1 MNIRTFFIVLTC
13 LAAIS
18 WGNAPLRAE
27 EPTLPNLES
36 GKVVLTW
43 SELKTLLDE
52 LESLKRAAAEQKT
65 PEVKET
71 PPVEFNVLDA
81 QLRGTVQGATMR
93 FEADM
98 TIQVL
103 KTGWTTFQLLPAEV
117 GIESVNVT
125 QREAVASDAAPT
137 LSPIAAAAPPSA
149 KIAQLVRGDKS
160 YDVIAQGPA
169 QFTLF
174 LVFYAP
180 IQVDELTYSFELTPP
195 PAVMNRLTVE
205 IPEKAVNLL
214 KMSPAGQVT
223 QADGRTTFQT
233 VLSKNDTLALSWQI
247 EKETGIARKSSADV
261 HTLATVEKTALSMS
275 SMIALNNLISLEQV
289 ELHLPKDVDILN
301 VSSADIERWTTEQSD
316 AAQIIKLTGQIDGRK
331 TVNLTVAY
339 RAQLPSLPAK
349 AAVPVAQITGV
360 ELVAGFVGVEVVGN
374 LDVTSA
380 EQNKFMI
387 PAKNL
392 PKALLQSASSP
403 LLYGY
408 EFHEAAFHAQL
419 DVKSFQEIQTVIAN
433 IDVMDCVTHRTLE
446 GKSITRARY
455 FIRNNDRQFLTVTL
469 PEKSR
474 LLQAFSDGE
483 PVKPATTEG
492 GAMLIPMKKSAMR
505 GEELRSFSIEIGY
518 VTDVDKLSL
527 KGELLNELPGVDVP
541 ISHLRWTLF
550 LPENYEYTRFEGPVK
565 QVAELAAAPT
575 DALNVKPM
583 IDIPLQ
589 GKQFLFE
596 KYLLVDETPYVRGKY
611 GQHLGDDI
619 FLSVYAQTPLQYNT
633 DLYQQDKTLQEAPSS
648 SEFRKYQV
656 VPNMK

>member
-1 MNIRTFFIVLTC
+1 MKKRVSFMLLVFI
-13 LAAIS
+13 AIVN
-18 WGNAPLRAE
+18 WGNMPICAE
-27 EPTLPNLES
+27 EIALPNLES

-43 SELKTLLDE
+43 SELKTMLDE
-52 LESLKRAAAEQKT
+52 LESLKRAVAEQKQ
-65 PEVKET
+65 PEVKEK
-71 PPVEFNVLDA
+71 PPVEYNVLDA
-81 QLRGTVQGATMR
+81 QLRGTAQGATMR
-93 FEADM
+93 FEAEL
-98 TIQVL
+98 TIQIL
-103 KTGWTTFQLLPAEV
+103 KTGWTTFQLLPAQV
-117 GIESVNVT
+117 GIESVRVT
-125 QREAVASDAAPT
+125 QNDAATT
-137 LSPIAAAAPPSA
+137 LSPIASAATPSPV
-149 KIAQLVRGDKS
+149 AQLVRGDKS

-169 QFTLF
+169 QFTLAV
-174 LVFYAP
+174 VFYAP
-180 IQVDELTYSFELTPP
+180 IQVDNLTYSFELTPP
-195 PAVMNRLTVE
+195 PAVMNRLSVE

-214 KMSPAGQVT
+214 KMSPAGQLT
-223 QADGRTTFQT
+223 QTDGRTTFQT
-233 VLSKNDTLALSWQI
+233 VLSKNDILALSWQI
-247 EKETGIARKSSADV
+247 EKETGIARKSSADAL
-261 HTLATVEKTALSMS
+261 TLVTVEKTALSMS
-275 SMIALNNLISLEQV
+275 SMIALNNLPSLEQV

-301 VSSADIERWTTEQSD
+301 VSSADIERWTTEQTD
-316 AAQIIKLTGQIDGRK
+316 AAQVIKLTGQIDGRK

-349 AAVPVAQITGV
+349 AAVPVAQIKGV
-360 ELVAGFVGVEVVGN
+360 ELVSGFVGVEIVGN

-408 EFHEAAFHAQL
+408 EFHEASFHAQL
-419 DVKSFQEIQTVIAN
+419 EVKSFQEIQTVVAN
-433 IDVMDCVTHRTLE
+433 IDLMECVTHRTLE

-565 QVAELAAAPT
+565 QVAELAATPM
-575 DALNVKPM
+575 DALNIKPM

-619 FLSVYAQTPLQYNT
+619 FLSVRAQPFDQYNQ
-633 DLYQQDKTLQEAPSS
+633 YQEDEINDKMSS
-648 SEFRKYQV
+648 SSSRNQQV

>member
-1 MNIRTFFIVLTC
+1 MKKAFIMFCAC
-13 LAAIS
+13 LAAIA

-27 EPTLPNLES
+27 EAALPNLES
-36 GKVVLTW
+36 GKAVLTW
-43 SELKTLLDE
+43 NELKTILDE
-52 LESLKRAAAEQKT
+52 LESLKRAIAEKKP

-71 PPVEFNVLDA
+71 PPIQYNVLDA
-81 QLRGTVQGATMR
+81 QLRGTAQGAMMR
-93 FEADM
+93 FDAEM
-98 TIQVL
+98 TIQIL

-125 QREAVASDAAPT
+125 QREAVPSEDAT
-137 LSPIAAAAPPSA
+137 LSPVATPPSA
-149 KIAQLVRGDKS
+149 KIAQLVRGEKS
-160 YDVIAQGPA
+160 YDLIAQGPA
-169 QFTLF
+169 QFTLAV
-174 LVFYAP
+174 VFYAP
-180 IQVDELTYSFELTPP
+180 IQVDSLTYSFALTPP
-195 PAVMNRLTVE
+195 PAVMNRMTVE

-261 HTLATVEKTALSMS
+261 HTLATVEKTALSMN
-275 SMIALNNLISLEQV
+275 SMIALNNLPSLEQV

-301 VSSADIERWTTEQSD
+301 VSSADIERWTTEQTD

-339 RAQLPSLPAK
+339 RAQLPSLPAN
-349 AAVPVAQITGV
+349 AAVPVAQIKGV

-392 PKALLQSASSP
+392 PKTLLQSASSP

-492 GAMLIPMKKSAMR
+492 GAMLIPMKKSAMQ

-527 KGELLNELPGVDVP
+527 KGELLNELPGADVP

-565 QVAELAAAPT
+565 QVPQLAADQT
-575 DALNVKPM
+575 DALNIKPM

-619 FLSVYAQTPLQYNT
+619 FLSVHAQPADKFDQF
-633 DLYQQDKTLQEAPSS
+633 QQDETLQEAPASS
-648 SEFRKYQV
+648 NFRKYQQV

>member
-1 MNIRTFFIVLTC
+1 MNVKTFIIILTC
-13 LAAIS
+13 LALIT

-43 SELKTLLDE
+43 SELKTMLDE
-52 LESLKRAAAEQKT
+52 LESLKRAAAEQKK

-71 PPVEFNVLDA
+71 PPIAFNVLDA
-81 QLRGTVQGATMR
+81 QLRGAAQGATMR
-93 FEADM
+93 FDAEM
-98 TIQVL
+98 TVQIL

-125 QREAVASDAAPT
+125 QRDAAPAGDAAPT
-137 LSPIAAAAPPSA
+137 LSPVAAAAPPA

-160 YDVIAQGPA
+160 YDLIAQGPA
-169 QFTLF
+169 QFTLAI
-174 LVFYAP
+174 VFYAP

-233 VLSKNDTLALSWQI
+233 VLSKNGTLALSWQI

-550 LPENYEYTRFEGPVK
+550 LPENYEYMRFEGPVK

-619 FLSVYAQTPLQYNT
+619 FLSVHAQPADKFDQF
-633 DLYQQDKTLQEAPSS
+633 QQDETHQEAPSS
-648 SEFRKYQV
+648 SNWRKYQQV

>member
-1 MNIRTFFIVLTC
+1 MKNILIIFCICAFVIL
-13 LAAIS
+13 S
-18 WGNAPLRAE
+18 GNAVIQAE
-27 EPTLPNLES
+27 EIALPNLES

-43 SELKTLLDE
+43 SELKTMLDE
-52 LESLKRAAAEQKT
+52 LESLKRAIAEQKQ
-65 PEVKET
+65 PEAKEQ

-81 QLRGTVQGATMR
+81 QLRGTAQGATMR
-93 FEADM
+93 FDAEFSVQ
-98 TIQVL
+98 IL
-103 KTGWTTFQLLPAEV
+103 KSGWTTFQLLPAQV
-117 GIESVNVT
+117 GIESVRVT
-125 QREAVASDAAPT
+125 PNDAAPT
-137 LSPIAAAAPPSA
+137 LSPLANAATPAPSHV
-149 KIAQLVRGDKS
+149 AQLVRGDKS

-169 QFTLF
+169 QFTLAV
-174 LVFYAP
+174 VFYAP
-180 IQVDELTYSFELTPP
+180 IQVDNLTYSFELTPP
-195 PAVMNRLTVE
+195 PAVMNSLSVE

-214 KMSPAGQVT
+214 KMSPTGQVT
-223 QADGRTTFQT
+223 QADSGTTFRT

-247 EKETGIARKSSADV
+247 EKETGIARKSSADAL
-261 HTLATVEKTALSMS
+261 TLVTVEKTALSMS
-275 SMIALNNLISLEQV
+275 SMIALNNLPSLEQV

-301 VSSADIERWTTEQSD
+301 VSSADIERWTTEQTD
-316 AAQIIKLTGQIDGRK
+316 AAQVIKLTGQIDGRK

-349 AAVPVAQITGV
+349 AAVPVAQIKGV
-360 ELVAGFVGVEVVGN
+360 ELVSGFVGVEVVGN

-419 DVKSFQEIQTVIAN
+419 DVKSFQEIQTVVAN
-433 IDVMDCVTHRTLE
+433 IDLMECVTHRTLE

-455 FIRNNDRQFLTVTL
+455 FIRNNDRQFLTVAL

-527 KGELLNELPGVDVP
+527 KGELLNELPGADVP

-550 LPENYEYTRFEGPVK
+550 LPENYEYMRFEGPVK
-565 QVAELAAAPT
+565 QVTELAAAPT

-619 FLSVYAQTPLQYNT
+619 FLSVHAQPVDIYKP
-633 DLYQQDKTLQEAPSS
+633 YQEDETLQKAPSS
-648 SEFRKYQV
+648 SYRNQQV

>member
-1 MNIRTFFIVLTC
+1 MKKSFLIMVLAFI
-13 LAAIS
+13 AAIS
-18 WGNAPLRAE
+18 WGNAPTRAE
-27 EPTLPNLES
+27 EIALPNLES

-43 SELKTLLDE
+43 NELKTMLDE
-52 LESLKRAAAEQKT
+52 LESLKRAIAEQKQ

-71 PPVEFNVLDA
+71 PPIEFNVSDA
-81 QLRGTVQGATMR
+81 QLRGTAQGATMR

-103 KTGWTTFQLLPAEV
+103 KIGWTTFQLLPAQV
-117 GIESVNVT
+117 GIESVRIT
-125 QREAVASDAAPT
+125 QQDAVPAGDAT
-137 LSPIAAAAPPSA
+137 LSPIAAAATPSSA
-149 KIAQLVRGDKS
+149 RIAQLVRGDNS
-160 YDVIAQGPA
+160 YDIIAQGPA
-169 QFTLF
+169 QFTLSI
-174 LVFYAP
+174 VFYAP
-180 IQVDELTYSFELTPP
+180 IQVDNLTYSFALTPP
-195 PAVMNRLTVE
+195 PAVMNRMTIE

-214 KMSPAGQVT
+214 SMSPAGQVT
-223 QADGRTTFQT
+223 QTDGRTMFQT
-233 VLSKNDTLALSWQI
+233 VLSKNDTLALSWQV

-261 HTLATVEKTALSMS
+261 HTLVTVERTAFSMS
-275 SMIALNNLISLEQV
+275 SMIALNNLPSLEQV

-301 VSSADIERWTTEQSD
+301 VSSADIERWTTEQTD
-316 AAQIIKLTGQIDGRK
+316 AAQVIKLTGQIDGRK
-331 TVNLTVAY
+331 TVNLTVTY
-339 RAQLPSLPAK
+339 RAQLTSLPAK
-349 AAVPVAQITGV
+349 AAVPVAQIKGV

-374 LDVTSA
+374 LDVTPGD
-380 EQNKFMI
+380 QNKFAI

-419 DVKSFQEIQTVIAN
+419 DVKSYQEIQTVVAN

-469 PEKSR
+469 PDKSR

-492 GAMLIPMKKSAMR
+492 GAMLIPMKKSAMQ

-527 KGELLNELPGVDVP
+527 KGELQNELPGVDVP

-550 LPENYEYTRFEGPVK
+550 LPENYEYTRFECPVK
-565 QVAELAAAPT
+565 QVPQLATAQT
-575 DALNVKPM
+575 DALNVKTM

-619 FLSVYAQTPLQYNT
+619 FLSVYAQPQLQDNT
-633 DLYQQDKTLQEAPSS
+633 KNDQQNEASDIAPSS
-648 SEFRKYQV
+648 NVRKYQV

>member
-1 MNIRTFFIVLTC
+1 MNVKTFFIILTC
-13 LAAIS
+13 LASIT

-27 EPTLPNLES
+27 EPTLPNIES

-43 SELKTLLDE
+43 SELKSMLDE
-52 LESLKRAAAEQKT
+52 LESLKRAAAEQKK
-65 PEVKET
+65 PEIKET
-71 PPVEFNVLDA
+71 PPIAFNVLDA
-81 QLRGTVQGATMR
+81 QLSGTAQGATMR
-93 FEADM
+93 FEAEM
-98 TIQVL
+98 TVQIL
-103 KTGWTTFQLLPAEV
+103 KTGWTTFQLLPADV

-125 QREAVASDAAPT
+125 QREAVPTEDATSTLPPVSAPST
-137 LSPIAAAAPPSA
+137 

-160 YDVIAQGPA
+160 YDIIAQGPA
-169 QFTLF
+169 QFTLAI
-174 LVFYAP
+174 VFYAP
-180 IQVDELTYSFELTPP
+180 IQVDNLTYSLALTPP
-195 PAVMNRLTVE
+195 PAVMNRMTID

-596 KYLLVDETPYVRGKY
+596 KYLLVDETPYARGKY

>member
-1 MNIRTFFIVLTC
+1 MKKRYIYIVALLTC
-13 LAAIS
+13 LATIIL
-18 WGNAPLRAE
+18 GNAPIRAE
-27 EPTLPNLES
+27 EIALPNLES

-43 SELKTLLDE
+43 NELKTILDE
-52 LESLKRAAAEQKT
+52 LESLKRAIAEKKP

-71 PPVEFNVLDA
+71 PPIEYNVLDA
-81 QLRGTVQGATMR
+81 QLRGTAQGATMR

-98 TIQVL
+98 TIQIL

-125 QREAVASDAAPT
+125 QREAAPSEDAAPT
-137 LSPIAAAAPPSA
+137 LPPVATPPSA
-149 KIAQLVRGDKS
+149 NIAQLVRGDKS
-160 YDVIAQGPA
+160 YDIIAQGPA
-169 QFTLF
+169 QFTLAV
-174 LVFYAP
+174 VFYAP
-180 IQVDELTYSFELTPP
+180 IQVDNLTYAFALTPP
-195 PAVMNRLTVE
+195 PAVMNRMTVE
-205 IPEKAVNLL
+205 IPENAVNLL

-223 QADGRTTFQT
+223 QADGRTTFRT

-261 HTLATVEKTALSMS
+261 HTLVTVEKTALSMN
-275 SMIALNNLISLEQV
+275 SMIALNNLLSLEQV
-289 ELHLPKDVDILN
+289 ELHLPKDADILN
-301 VSSADIERWTTEQSD
+301 LSSADIERWTTEQTD

-331 TVNLTVAY
+331 TVNLTVTY

-349 AAVPVAQITGV
+349 ADVPVAQIKGV
-360 ELVAGFVGVEVVGN
+360 ELVSGFVGVEVVGN

-392 PKALLQSASSP
+392 PKPLLQSASSP

-565 QVAELAAAPT
+565 QVPQLAADQT

-619 FLSVYAQTPLQYNT
+619 FLSVHAQPADKFDQF
-633 DLYQQDKTLQEAPSS
+633 QQDETLQEAPSS
-648 SEFRKYQV
+648 SNSRKYQQV